1 MLSSVFPLSP
11 PRVGQNPDESP
22 RPNQGGGDE
31 NRVYVYGHKVVPEIM
46 RIGRS
51 GDAVKG
57 VQLGQRMMLGGY

>member
-1 MLSSVFPLSP
+1 
-11 PRVGQNPDESP
+11 VGQNPDESP